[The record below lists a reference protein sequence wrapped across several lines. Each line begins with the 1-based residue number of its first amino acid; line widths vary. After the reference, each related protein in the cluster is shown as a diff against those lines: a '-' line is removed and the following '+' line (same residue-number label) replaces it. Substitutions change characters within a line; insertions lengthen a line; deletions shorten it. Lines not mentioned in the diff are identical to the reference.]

1 MRNCVYPIVICNMEE
16 LSTSELITAVLIH
29 LVIPVLGI
37 VFYVFLVNKM
47 KKANIKN
54 PPNAALFL
62 EFFIYGGLLLIILTS
77 LFWYW
82 SAMASL
88 GFIFVLFIAPFIMLA
103 LAIYYLWKRNDSK
116 YHKIAFYLAGLYLPI
131 IAIFYLLIQ
140 NKNWKIFSKYLR
152 YCCLSI
158 LVAIRKKTYL
168 LILTAINSITSRIKL
183 ILWKSTTRQTSII

>member
-16 LSTSELITAVLIH
+16 LSTYELITAVMIH
-29 LVIPVLGI
+29 LVNPVLGI

-88 GFIFVLFIAPFIMLA
+88 GFIFVLFIAPF
-103 LAIYYLWKRNDSK
+103 
-116 YHKIAFYLAGLYLPI
+116 
-131 IAIFYLLIQ
+131 
-140 NKNWKIFSKYLR
+140 
-152 YCCLSI
+152 
-158 LVAIRKKTYL
+158 
-168 LILTAINSITSRIKL
+168 
-183 ILWKSTTRQTSII
+183 

>member
-1 MRNCVYPIVICNMEE
+1 MNKKPKKLKRFIKANKNKRRTSIRGSRMCLLQNVICNMEE

-140 NKNWKIFSKYLR
+140 NKN
-152 YCCLSI
+152 
-158 LVAIRKKTYL
+158 
-168 LILTAINSITSRIKL
+168 
-183 ILWKSTTRQTSII
+183 